1 MTKRPARGTF
11 PTSKHQSIKAS
22 KHQSIKA
29 SKHQSIKASK
39 HQSIKASKHQP
50 KFIASRLIWKGHQIR
65 IIQPEK
71 THMHQ
76 TKLGKNLVKQ
86 FKST

>member
-29 SKHQSIKASK
+29 SKHQSIKASTK
-39 HQSIKASKHQP
+39 IY
-50 KFIASRLIWKGHQIR
+50 R
-65 IIQPEK
+65 I
-71 THMHQ
+71 TV
-76 TKLGKNLVKQ
+76 NLER
-86 FKST
+86 SPN